1 MRTYANSRIK
11 ARAAAFARSAVRLE
25 FRGRDARHLDQAGF
39 IDRAPDQHP
48 RRHTEANANGEIA
61 LDQLA
66 AGLRQV
72 GGDTGLQP

>member
-1 MRTYANSRIK
+1 MATTSTRPVASRRTS
-11 ARAAAFARSAVRLE
+11 FARDAVRLE

-72 GGDTGLQP
+72 GSDTGLQP

>member
-1 MRTYANSRIK
+1 MATTSTRPAASRPNS
-11 ARAAAFARSAVRLE
+11 FARDAVHLE

-48 RRHTEANANGEIA
+48 RRHIETDADDELA

-66 AGLRQV
+66 EAIRQV